1 MVAEND
7 NGLLFDEEFL
17 RKLEKLQV
25 LALRAVRGPI
35 RGEHKAWRAGRS
47 LEFLDYRKYQL
58 GDDFRYIDWNVL
70 GRLDKLFIKLF
81 RAEEDL
87 TIHFLIDVSRS
98 MTLGKPSK
106 DLYAKK
112 TAAALGYIG
121 LANQD
126 RIGVTSFAEN
136 LGDSLAPRKGRKNY
150 WLLLRYLESL
160 SAEGR
165 TDFNSCL
172 VQFSARC
179 KRPGLAVIISDLLDP
194 KGFRA
199 GLDALKYRKFD
210 LALIHVLDPAWFNPP
225 SKGHLELRDVET
237 GETRRVT
244 LDDDLF
250 TQYKAQVDRFLEE
263 VESHC
268 HKNGID
274 YCQCRTDVPFEDFLL
289 EYLLSGAVFQG
300 SQAG

>member
-1 MVAEND
+1 MAAENGH
-7 NGLLFDEEFL
+7 GLLFDEEFL

-25 LALRAVRGPI
+25 LAHRAVRGRI

-47 LEFLDYRKYQL
+47 LEFLDYRKYQP

-98 MTLGKPSK
+98 MALGRPSK

-136 LGDSLAPRKGRKNY
+136 LGDSMAPRKGRKNY

-160 SAEGR
+160 DTEGR
-165 TDFNSCL
+165 TDFNASL
-172 VQFSARC
+172 AQFSARC

-199 GLDALKYRKFD
+199 GMDALKYRKFD
-210 LALIHVLDPAWFNPP
+210 LALIHVLDPAWFHPP
-225 SKGHLELRDVET
+225 ATGRLELRDVET
-237 GETRRVT
+237 GETKRVT
-244 LDDDLF
+244 LDENLF
-250 TQYKAQVDRFLEE
+250 TRYRARVNRFLVE
-263 VESHC
+263 VESYC

-289 EYLLSGAVFQG
+289 EYLLSGALFQR
-300 SQAG
+300 SRAG